1 MKSFRAKIDND
12 AIDQISLH
20 TNNGSVGYRMK
31 KLDVVDTAP
40 GVSTKEIVM
49 KVYSIPQTTGSADGN
64 VDFSDQTLLAVGVYA
79 SSADS
84 FNTYKSTVFDNV
96 TINQDIF
103 VTCKDS
109 QGVGG
114 ANYYIELEQFRL
126 DLGENTVATLKNIRN
141 IIG

>member
-1 MKSFRAKIDND
+1 MC
-12 AIDQISLH
+12 
-20 TNNGSVGYRMK
+20 
-31 KLDVVDTAP
+31 
-40 GVSTKEIVM
+40 
-49 KVYSIPQTTGSADGN
+49 
-64 VDFSDQTLLAVGVYA
+64 FSDQTIIAVGVYA